1 MADDKKAEPKGRQ
14 PRTKQSSLD
23 QLRETER
30 RLREAEIALV
40 EAKTD
45 NVRFDNGYEQ
55 FSSKVYALDKHVELN
70 EDLRN
75 RTYNYF
81 DDVNWQSIGR
91 AMKVIG
97 AWARMSTDPITVRFS
112 SPGGSIFDG
121 FALYDQLKAIDTH
134 RARITTVD
142 VGWAASM
149 AGILMQAGSRRV
161 MAENASFMVHE
172 ASTMTWG
179 KTSDIEDEAKLMRKI
194 NDRLFKILSDRSQQA
209 FKNGTAK
216 EGLTFEQ
223 VGEKAKRK
231 DWWLD
236 SSEALHVGFVDE
248 IGYV

>member
-1 MADDKKAEPKGRQ
+1 VAENTEKAKRSPSK
-14 PRTKQSSLD
+14 LD
-23 QLRETER
+23 QLRDAER

-40 EAKTD
+40 EEKTL
-45 NVRFDNGYEQ
+45 NVRLDNAYEH
-55 FSSKVYALDKHVELN
+55 FSSKQHEFDYQVGLA
-70 EDLRN
+70 EDSRN
-75 RTYNYF
+75 RAYTYS
-81 DDVNWQSIGR
+81 DGVNWNSIGR
-91 AMKVIG
+91 AMNVIG
-97 AWARMSTDPITVRFS
+97 AWARMSTDPIVVRFS

-121 FALYDQLKAIDTH
+121 FALYDQLKAIDSH

-142 VGWAASM
+142 IGWAASM
-149 AGILMQAGSRRV
+149 AGILMQAGSRRI

-209 FKNGTAK
+209 FKAGTAK

-223 VGEKAKRK
+223 VGEKAKRR

-236 SSEALHVGFVDE
+236 SAEALYCGFVDE